1 MTSHI
6 LVWAVITPSCLFH
19 FLLLLLHFR
28 LCVQSFLW
36 NPLPRIAEQHLRLC
50 PTPEGSESESP
61 SVCRPLTLRLWRSE
75 GMTEI
80 WPEFMTWILQLSLP
94 SASAFSPDAS
104 TTWFWAA
111 MFVTVVVDDRC
122 AALWLC
128 YSSSGPFR
136 RSGGAAGMT
145 EFTAEP
151 SGGVVGKTQWNICEG
166 RCQHD
171 DTLASTHHHQHLP
184 PPLKH
189 PATTQPGLTAPSGPG
204 AQREMFPKIR
214 LITEWRC
221 WIKRESIWRICWSEM
236 SRRL

>member
-1 MTSHI
+1 MDIKLLIIAALKCLKCSFFVPWVSGDSQQSWVTSHI

-19 FLLLLLHFR
+19 FLLLLHFR

-61 SVCRPLTLRLWRSE
+61 SVCRPLTLQLWRSE

-111 MFVTVVVDDRC
+111 MCVTVVVDDRC
-122 AALWLC
+122 AARWLC

-136 RSGGAAGMT
+136 WSGGAAGMT

-166 RCQHD
+166 RRRQWWHTRLHTPYTTTTTTRLHPSNILQQH
-171 DTLASTHHHQHLP
+171 
-184 PPLKH
+184 
-189 PATTQPGLTAPSGPG
+189 GPV
-204 AQREMFPKIR
+204 
-214 LITEWRC
+214 
-221 WIKRESIWRICWSEM
+221 
-236 SRRL
+236 